1 MSDNPKVEVKV
12 NRPRKRRWLRYAL
25 FFLLFLFLLFFLVS
39 FLIQIPK
46 VQNVVVDKYVSSLS
60 KKTGAEIDVGS
71 VYLSLIE
78 GVVINDLYIEDEAGD
93 TLIYS
98 KHFSTSFGN
107 SIRSIINKDISFNRI
122 YLEGGKV
129 NLLTRKG
136 DSMSNLDKLLQKM
149 SSDSET
155 NEEGQPLM
163 MSFDGINL
171 TDIAVQ
177 IVNENTESIQQFAI
191 KTGIIDV
198 EHIDV
203 PNGIFDIKRVYL
215 EEPNIKIQSGIV
227 TIDDSN
233 INDNANADSTS
244 TSVPKAINFYIDDL
258 TIKEGYLEKT
268 VADKEGVD
276 LSFFDKDRFKVE
288 KLNIDL
294 KDSHVSTSGIVNTS
308 LKGFSGL
315 LNESFAV
322 DEFRCDSLV
331 VTDKLIEMTN
341 FGLETNNS
349 SISQQFY
356 LSFNQFSDLKD
367 SIENVYIDAN
377 IENVDFALQDL
388 LYFVPGLEDVEFI
401 RQNINNGLRIKGKLT
416 GSVESLNAL
425 DVQLRVGEDT
435 VFEGAASAK
444 NINKKGKERI
454 HLTIEKL
461 QTTASDLES
470 IVPGLTL
477 PENFNKL
484 GNISFQ
490 GLIDGFIT
498 DLVVYGSMNT
508 NLGSVNTDVRL
519 DAKNGI
525 ENLAYSGQLDL
536 KNFDLGTWSDNPD
549 FKLVDLTAV
558 IKEGKGLVLNDAN
571 AKLETNINS
580 FWYKDYEYKSIQFN
594 GELDKN
600 TINGDLAIKDENID
614 LSFDGVITNLDSL
627 PTYNFKSNVKY
638 VDLHALN
645 LSSDRMQVSGD
656 VNLDMEGKDLKTMV
670 GTGQFERLLLVKND
684 SVYSID
690 SIFLTSISLG
700 GENMLFNIDS
710 EVLELEAR
718 GIFDLTKIPQTFL
731 QILKKHYPYHT
742 RNLKFSSDFVEKDYD
757 YDLTANIKDTK
768 NLLELASVQ
777 NLRLEKTR
785 VKSWLSSSE
794 ESFDL
799 EIVSPAFNLNDV
811 VFKNVKVKAFNK
823 SDEGSFLL
831 TIDSSIV
838 NSMRFNPMRLESKTS
853 GDVIDFEILTEQ
865 EIDSFQNI
873 SILGQVVPKDDLPA
887 PYENGYEINIEKNE
901 LFMLDKQWLINPQN
915 KIVFANKYM
924 DLEDLMISDGYRS
937 IVIDD
942 VNNKGLSLDL
952 FRFDIDLLNPII
964 DYDKMLFT
972 GEGNINVKMNSI
984 FGGDQFITGL
994 VDVPDFRVNDDP
1006 FGDLLLKIQKKNEV
1020 NALDIQFAIAKDT
1033 QNVLITGGYDLDA
1046 QELDVN
1052 VDMDDYPLSIFEY
1065 IIPDGISNTKG
1076 MVDIDARIYGDL
1088 SDLQLQGD
1096 AYVQN
1101 AGTKVDYLGAYYTVD
1116 KQWVKIDQNVIDAT
1130 GVEMVDEKGNV
1141 ATMTGG
1147 LKHKF
1152 FADIT
1157 MDINIAADR
1166 FIGLNTTKKDN
1177 PLYYGLGEGKMS
1189 VDFQGPFKEADI
1201 YVDAVT
1207 SPNARLSFPITDAVY
1222 DFDESFIKFKTE
1234 VDSTEEVLDFKE
1246 KYQLLGLNFEM
1257 NLEITD
1263 EASVEIIFDERV
1275 GEILKGN
1282 GNGNVSLS
1290 ITRTG
1295 IFEVFGDYN
1304 VTGGEYLFSA
1314 YGLIA
1319 KPFRIKEGGSLR
1331 WTGDP
1336 FDASLDVEAV
1346 YTGVRAPL
1354 NVFLTEYLNRGSQ
1367 QIEQEARNRT
1377 DINLELVL
1385 DGTLYKPIVNFDIEF
1400 PQINGELKSYADSKM
1415 RTLRATENGIN
1426 NQVVGLLV
1434 FKNFL
1439 PYDNPLSNIS
1449 GTNSLVTFSNNV
1461 TEFFTS
1467 QLGLV
1472 LNDLIAQGL
1481 SDKSFIKGVDVNIGL
1496 NENTNIFDAQTGEAN
1511 FLPDELDISTR
1522 YYFKNDDFVL
1532 NVGGNYVWE
1541 PAFGVESYVVGDV
1554 VLDIFITDNR
1564 KLKLQVYSRFDYDET
1579 EGFGR
1584 KYKNGFG
1591 INYRNEFGSLSDFV
1605 DDLDSSIETAKRD
1618 QSSINRNNN

>member
-1 MSDNPKVEVKV
+1 MSDDPKVQIKV
-12 NRPRKRRWLRYAL
+12 DRPRKRRWFRYVL
-25 FFLLFLFLLFFLVS
+25 FFVLFLFFIFFLLSLLVTL
-39 FLIQIPK
+39 PK
-46 VQNVVVDKYVSSLS
+46 VQNKLADKGASWFAS
-60 KKTGAEIDVGS
+60 KTGMETEVES
-71 VYLSLIE
+71 VNFSLLE
-78 GVVINDLYIEDEAGD
+78 GAIIHGLYIKDEKGD
-93 TLIYS
+93 TLIYA
-98 KHFSTSFGN
+98 KHFSTSFGS
-107 SIRSIINKDISFNRI
+107 SIRSMLQKDISFNRI
-122 YLEGGKV
+122 YLDGGKV
-129 NLLTRKG
+129 NLITRKG
-136 DSMSNLDKLLQKM
+136 DSISNFEKMLQKM
-149 SSDSET
+149 SDDSKSG
-155 NEEGQPLM
+155 EEGKPLL
-163 MSFDGINL
+163 MSYEGLNL
-171 TDIAVQ
+171 DDIAVK
-177 IVNENTESIQQFAI
+177 IENENSESVQQYAI

-203 PNGIFDIKRVYL
+203 PNGIFNIKRLFLDRPV
-215 EEPNIKIQSGIV
+215 IKIQSGIP
-227 TIDDSN
+227 TS
-233 INDNANADSTS
+233 DNSTNKNQTVAEES
-244 TSVPKAINFYIDDL
+244 TDAEQKAINFYIDDL
-258 TIKEGYLEKT
+258 TIINGYLEKT
-268 VADKEGVD
+268 VANRNGVD
-276 LSFFDKDRFKVE
+276 LTFFNKDRFKVE

-294 KDSHVSTSGIVNTS
+294 KDSHVSTSGTMNTS
-308 LKGFSGL
+308 LKEFSGL

-322 DEFRCDSLV
+322 DEFRCDSLLIS
-331 VTDKLIEMTN
+331 DKAIEMTN
-341 FGLETNNS
+341 FGLVTNNS

-356 LSFNQFSDLKD
+356 LSFNKFSDLKD
-367 SIENVYIDAN
+367 SISNVYVDAN

-388 LYFVPGLEDVEFI
+388 LYFVPGLEDVAFI
-401 RQNINNGLRIKGKLT
+401 RQNINNGLRIKGKLN
-416 GSVESLNAL
+416 GNVENLNAL
-425 DVQLRVGEDT
+425 DVQLNVGEYT

-454 HLTIEKL
+454 HLTIKKL

-490 GLIDGFIT
+490 GLVDGFIT
-498 DLVVYGSMNT
+498 DLVLYGSMNT
-508 NLGSVNTDVRL
+508 NLGSVDTDVRL

-525 ENLAYSGQLDL
+525 NNLAYSGQLDL

-549 FKLVDLTAV
+549 FKFVDLTAV
-558 IKEGKGLVLNDAN
+558 ISEGQGLVLNDAN

-580 FWYKDYEYKSIQFN
+580 FWYKEYEYKHIKFN
-594 GELDKN
+594 GNLDKN
-600 TINGDLAIKDENID
+600 TINGDLAIKDKNID
-614 LSFDGVITNLDSL
+614 LSFNGVITDLDSL
-627 PTYNFKSNVKY
+627 PKYNFKSNVNY
-638 VDLHALN
+638 ADLKAIN
-645 LSSDRMQVSGD
+645 LSKDSMVVSGD
-656 VNLDMEGKDLKTMV
+656 INLDMEGKDLKTMV
-670 GTGQFERLLLVKND
+670 GTGQFERILLVKSS
-684 SVYSID
+684 SVYSVD
-690 SIFLTSISLG
+690 SIFLTSKSLG

-731 QILKKHYPYHT
+731 QIIKKNYPYHT
-742 RNLKFSSDFVEKDYD
+742 RNLEFSSDFIEKEYD
-757 YDLTANIKDTK
+757 YDLIANIKDTK
-768 NLLELASVQ
+768 NLLELASIQ
-777 NLRLEKTR
+777 NLRLQKTR
-785 VKSWLSSSE
+785 VKSWLNSSE
-794 ESFDL
+794 ELFDL
-799 EIVSPAFNLNDV
+799 EIVSPSFTFNDLN
-811 VFKNVKVKAFNK
+811 FKNIKLKAFNEN
-823 SDEGSFLL
+823 DEGEFLL
-831 TIDSSIV
+831 TVDSSIV
-838 NSMRFNPMRLESKTS
+838 QSMRFNPIRLESRTK
-853 GDVIDFEILTEQ
+853 GDIIDFEIATEQ

-873 SILGQVVPKDDLPA
+873 SISGQIVPNENLPA
-887 PYENGYEINIEKNE
+887 PHKKGYEINIEKNE
-901 LFMLDKQWLINPQN
+901 LFMLDKEWLINPQN
-915 KIVFANKYM
+915 KIVFANSYI
-924 DLEDLMISDGYRS
+924 DLENLMISDSYRS

-942 VNNKGLSLDL
+942 VNNEGLSLDL
-952 FRFDIDLLNPII
+952 FRFDLDLLNPVI
-964 DYDKMLFT
+964 DYDKMIFT
-972 GEGNINVKMNSI
+972 GEGNINVKVNSL
-984 FGGDQFITGL
+984 FGGDPFITGL

-1006 FGDLLLKIQKKNEV
+1006 FGDFLVKVQKRNDANV
-1020 NALDIQFAIAKDT
+1020 LDVQVAIAKDT
-1033 QNVLITGGYDLDA
+1033 QNVFIKGDYNLNEK
-1046 QELDVN
+1046 ELDVI

-1076 MVDIDARIYGDL
+1076 RVDIEARIFGQLD
-1088 SDLQLQGD
+1088 DLQLDGD
-1096 AYVQN
+1096 ALVQN
-1101 AGTKVDYLGAYYTVD
+1101 AGTKVDYLGAYYE
-1116 KQWVKIDQNVIDAT
+1116 IDDQRIKLDQDFIDAT
-1130 GVEMVDEKGNV
+1130 GVEMVDEKGNI

-1147 LKHKF
+1147 LNHSF
-1152 FADIT
+1152 FGGIT
-1157 MDINIAADR
+1157 MDINIEADR

-1207 SPNARLSFPITDAVY
+1207 SPNARLSFPISDAVY
-1222 DFDESFIKFKTE
+1222 DFDESFIKFRTE
-1234 VDSTEEVLDFKE
+1234 IDSTEEELDFKE

-1319 KPFRIKEGGSLR
+1319 KPFRIKEGGTLR

-1354 NVFLTEYLNRGSQ
+1354 NVFLTEFLNRGSQ
-1367 QIEQEARNRT
+1367 QLEQEARNRT
-1377 DINLELVL
+1377 DINLELIL

-1400 PQINGELKSYADSKM
+1400 PQVTGELKSYTDSKM

-1449 GTNSLVTFSNNV
+1449 GASSLATFSNNV

-1472 LNDLIAQGL
+1472 VNDLIAQGL
-1481 SDKSFIKGVDVNIGL
+1481 SDESFIKGIDFNIGL
-1496 NENTNIFDAQTGEAN
+1496 NENTNIFDAQTGQAN
-1511 FLPDELDISTR
+1511 FIPDELDINTR
-1522 YYFKNDDFVL
+1522 FYLKNENFVL
-1532 NVGGNYVWE
+1532 NVGGNYVWQ
-1541 PAFGVESYVVGDV
+1541 PTFGVQSYVVGDV
-1554 VLDIFITDNR
+1554 ILDYFITDDR
-1564 KLKLQVYSRFDYDET
+1564 KLKLQIYSRFDFDET

-1605 DDLDSSIETAKRD
+1605 DDLDDSIEAAKQD
-1618 QSSINRNNN
+1618 QSSLKRN